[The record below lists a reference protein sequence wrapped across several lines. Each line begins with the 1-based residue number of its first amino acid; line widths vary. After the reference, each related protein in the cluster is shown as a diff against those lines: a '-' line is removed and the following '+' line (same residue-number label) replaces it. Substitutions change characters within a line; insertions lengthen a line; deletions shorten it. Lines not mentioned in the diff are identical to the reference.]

1 MESWIINKITK
12 KLQTNFTFKSFQF
25 SSIAKFIEYPN
36 PQKDSDL
43 NSETGF
49 GMDLK
54 DMGFSKFWS
63 ITYTRIWKFY
73 KITKLLSKDEFSHC
87 VWSISASTFHAR
99 NIKGNI
105 YTQMT
110 KLKYKST
117 AKIDLSFK
125 QANPA

>member
-1 MESWIINKITK
+1 MINKFKKK

-36 PQKDSDL
+36 PQKRL
-43 NSETGF
+43 QFEFWNRF

-54 DMGFSKFWS
+54 DMGFTKFWP
-63 ITYTRIWKFY
+63 ITYTKIWNFN
-73 KITKLLSKDEFSHC
+73 KITEFLSEDEFSHC
-87 VWSISASTFHAR
+87 AWGISASTFHAR